1 LERIRSF
8 ISLAEKQS
16 LPKVLREIGKRI
28 QSCSDQKFQEVQ
40 SLILNHREKAP
51 EFSVLL
57 AQQLR
62 DRDPKVKELETQ
74 LATQKDETTL
84 LKA

>member
-1 LERIRSF
+1 MERIRSC

-16 LPKVLREIGKRI
+16 LPEVLRDIGKRI
-28 QSCSDQKFQEVQ
+28 QSCSDQKFQEVH
-40 SLILNHREKAP
+40 SFILNHREKAP
-51 EFSVLL
+51 EFSVIL

-74 LATQKDETTL
+74 LAI
-84 LKA
+84 